1 MSTVEPPAASSSL
14 HDRPA
19 PAVLRNDSFAPSMSG
34 VAASRKTRDRVTYRQ
49 LFKAPGV
56 AGCKQPLWLNMGILQ
71 KKCAH
76 FLAVGQNV
84 MNDIKHL
91 FSTSGL

>member
-1 MSTVEPPAASSSL
+1 MS
-14 HDRPA
+14 D
-19 PAVLRNDSFAPSMSG
+19 
-34 VAASRKTRDRVTYRQ
+34 VAASRETRDGVTYHQ

-71 KKCAH
+71 KKHAH
-76 FLAVGQNV
+76 FFAVGRNV
-84 MNDIKHL
+84 VNDTKHL